1 MSSFAF
7 KKLRVTIALGQKGLN
22 FDDKNNTIVAE
33 NLRVSATIQSGNG
46 AIQPNAKIMIYGL
59 SQNVMNRIAK
69 ISWNIKQEKLNS
81 IKLEA
86 SSDGGQT
93 YTTVY
98 FGTIT
103 FAYPNYG
110 SAPEVIL
117 TVDSVT
123 AMNHQILPAKP
134 LSFKGEVDVASAIS
148 EICKSMDMRFENS
161 GVTAKVSN
169 PYLPQTALDQI
180 KKLCEAVD
188 ATMVVE
194 LDTIAIAPRGKPRK
208 IKVPIISP
216 QTGLIG
222 YPTPTLQGISLQC
235 LFDPLIKHNGQI
247 EVRNSLIES
256 TNGQWRIYGL
266 THYLESEI
274 AGGRWFSAI
283 DASRLDAG
291 VKIAK

>member
-1 MSSFAF
+1 MGSFAV
-7 KKLRVTIALGQKGLN
+7 KKLRVTIILGHKGAT

-33 NLRVSATIQSGNG
+33 NLRVSATVQSGNG
-46 AIQPNAKIMIYGL
+46 SVLPNAKIMIYGL
-59 SQNVMNRIAK
+59 SQNVINQVAK
-69 ISWNIKQEKLNS
+69 ISWNIKQERLNM
-81 IKLEA
+81 IKLDA
-86 SSDGGQT
+86 SSDGGKS

-98 FGTIT
+98 FGTII

-110 SAPEVIL
+110 SVPEVIL
-117 TVDSVT
+117 TVDSAT
-123 AMNHQILPAKP
+123 ALEHQVLPTKP
-134 LSFKGEVDVASAIS
+134 LSFKDEVDVASAIA

-194 LDTIAIAPRGKPRK
+194 LDTISIAPRGHPRK

-222 YPTPTLQGISLQC
+222 YPTPTLQGVSLQC

-247 EVRNSLIES
+247 EVKNSLIES

-266 THYLESEI
+266 S
-274 AGGRWFSAI
+274 
-283 DASRLDAG
+283 
-291 VKIAK
+291 